1 MHNNTI
7 MKMAAA
13 GALAVLMMA
22 APGSMKAQQ
31 GGATILKPAD
41 MEKLLPASVYY
52 CGQSATTQVRNSG
65 GVKFADGHY
74 VLATLVDTT
83 GYSDAVASKYQ
94 AYFIVEVPIKL
105 GKQSLAAGI
114 YGAGFVGDKFLITDV
129 GSHDVLSVNTIADAE
144 LKRPIPLQIV
154 ADPAGGFRL
163 YIGRKYV
170 IFNK

>member
-1 MHNNTI
+1 MRNHAI
-7 MKMAAA
+7 LKMAAA
-13 GALAVLMMA
+13 GALAVTMMA

-41 MEKLLPASVYY
+41 MQKLLPASVYY
-52 CGQSATTQVRNSG
+52 CGQAATTQLRNSG

-74 VLATLVDTT
+74 VLATLVDTS
-83 GYSDAVASKYQ
+83 GYSTALAAKYQ

-105 GKQSLAAGI
+105 GGHSLAAGI

-129 GSHDVLSVNTIADAE
+129 GSQVVLSVNAVEDAG
-144 LKRPIPLQIV
+144 LKRPMPLQIV

-163 YIGRKYV
+163 YAGRQYV
-170 IFNK
+170 IFSR

>member
-1 MHNNTI
+1 MRNHAI

-13 GALAVLMMA
+13 GALAVTMMA
-22 APGSMKAQQ
+22 APGLMKAQQ
-31 GGATILKPAD
+31 GGATILTPAD
-41 MEKLLPASVYY
+41 TQKLLPASVYY
-52 CGQSATTQVRNSG
+52 GGQSATTQVRNSG

-83 GYSDAVASKYQ
+83 GYSAALASKYQ

-105 GKQSLAAGI
+105 GGHSLAAGI

-129 GSHDVLSVNTIADAE
+129 GAHDVLTVSANEDAG
-144 LKRPIPLQIV
+144 LKRPMPLQIV

-163 YIGRKYV
+163 YAGRQYV
-170 IFNK
+170 IFSR